1 MRRLL
6 PLLPLLLLG
15 VALDLLQP
23 RHLRASLRAEAPAA
37 AGPATPLPHLGGKA
51 LGAERLGG
59 LVVLAYHEISEPEGA
74 AIPDYAIPPA
84 AFAAQM
90 DWLMAHGHHFVSV
103 DQVLAAAAGR
113 RPLPPK
119 PVLLS
124 FDDGY
129 RSVWTAAFPVLKRL
143 HAPAV
148 LGLVGRWLEPNG
160 GMVDF
165 GDGRIQRDRLLS
177 WAELRA
183 MVASGLVEVAN
194 HSWDLHHGI
203 SGNPQGNSMPAATTR
218 RWDARHG
225 YEDEAA
231 YRRRLSADLERDS
244 ALLQRQLGRRP
255 RVVVWPYGR
264 YNATASAV
272 AAAAGMPLGLTLDD
286 GANGPGVPLSAL
298 RRVLISGD
306 TASPQA
312 LAQELEQR
320 RLNVR
325 DNARAAKVM
334 HVDLDNIH
342 DPDPAQ
348 TERNLQLL
356 LRRIRAMGVNT
367 VYLQAFA
374 DPDGNG
380 AADAVYFPNRELP
393 VRDDLFSHVAW
404 EIRTRTPVR
413 RLYAWMPVLAFQ
425 FPAGAV
431 PPSDRVV
438 TQPNRSGHL
447 AMGYPR
453 LSPFAPAAMAR
464 VRRLY
469 EDLSRRA
476 TFDGLLFHDDVT
488 LSDYEDASPLALRQY
503 RRWGLPSDLAAIRAD
518 DHLLGIWTSRKT
530 ESLERLT
537 LDLAAVVRRNQPQL
551 VTARNLYAQ
560 VALNPHAEAWYAQ
573 SLDQALRDYDFTALM
588 AMPSMEQAPDPVAF
602 FTALVEAVRQRP
614 HGLERSLFELQS
626 TDWRRRRDLP
636 STELADQMRLLYRL
650 GARHLGYYPDNPY
663 RGTPDPDAIQP
674 VLAAQSSQP
683 AAGR

>member
-6 PLLPLLLLG
+6 SLLPLLLLG
-15 VALDLLQP
+15 LVLEVVQP
-23 RHLRASLRAEAPAA
+23 PNLRAASPTSRASATTAPA
-37 AGPATPLPHLGGKA
+37 PD
-51 LGAERLGG
+51 RLGG
-59 LVVLAYHEISEPEGA
+59 LVVLAYHEITEPERA
-74 AIPDYAIPPA
+74 VIPDYAVRPSD
-84 AFAAQM
+84 FAAQLS
-90 DWLMAHGHHFVSV
+90 WLVSHGYHLVSV

-113 RPLPPK
+113 QALPAQS
-119 PVLLS
+119 VLLS

-129 RSVWTAAFPVLKRL
+129 RSVLTGAFPVLQRF

-148 LGLVGRWLEPNG
+148 VALVGRWLEPRSG
-160 GMVDF
+160 LEAF
-165 GDGRIQRDRLLS
+165 GDGQIQRDQLLS
-177 WAELRA
+177 WDELRA
-183 MVASGLVEVAN
+183 MQRSGLVEVAS
-194 HSWDLHHGI
+194 HTWDLHHGI
-203 SGNPQGNSMPAATTR
+203 RGNPQGNSMAAATTR
-218 RWDARHG
+218 RWDPGQG
-225 YEDEAA
+225 YEREPD
-231 YRRRLSADLERDS
+231 YRRRLAADLERNS
-244 ALLQRQLGRRP
+244 TLLQRQLGRRP

-264 YNATASAV
+264 YNAAAAAV
-272 AAAAGMPLGLTLDD
+272 ASAAGMPIGLNLDD

-298 RRVLISGD
+298 RRILVSHEVS
-306 TASPQA
+306 TPTA
-312 LAQELEQR
+312 LAQELELR
-320 RLNVR
+320 RRNVR

-367 VYLQAFA
+367 VYLQAYA

-380 AADAVYFPNRELP
+380 AADALYFPNRELP

-425 FPAGAV
+425 FPRAV
-431 PPSDRVV
+431 VPSSEQVL

-464 VRRLY
+464 VRRIY
-469 EDLSRRA
+469 EDLSRVA

-488 LSDYEDASPLALRQY
+488 LSDYEDAGPAALRRY
-503 RRWGLPSDLAAIRAD
+503 RSWGLPADLAAIRAD
-518 DHLLGIWTSRKT
+518 DHLLGVWTTRKT
-530 ESLERLT
+530 EVLERLT
-537 LDLAAVVRRNQPQL
+537 LDLAALVRGNQPQL
-551 VTARNLYAQ
+551 LTARNLYAQ

-588 AMPSMEQAPDPVAF
+588 AMPSMEQAPDPIAF
-602 FTALVEAVRQRP
+602 FTSLVDAVKQRP

-626 TDWRRRRDLP
+626 TDWRHRRDLA
-636 STELADQMRLLYRL
+636 STELADQMRLLYSL
-650 GARHLGYYPDNPY
+650 GVRHLGYYPDNPY
-663 RGTPDPDAIQP
+663 RATPDPAVIQP

-683 AAGR
+683 AVSR